1 MIPSCPDGTRSKEF
15 PPLPGC
21 GRAFVVKLA
30 GRFRRAS
37 RAIYWWGGQAFGR
50 SHWRPVSMKVVGKVP
65 LYRSIT
71 MLIAE
76 KTPNALPWSLKTS
89 GGIIPTQKG

>member
-1 MIPSCPDGTRSKEF
+1 
-15 PPLPGC
+15 
-21 GRAFVVKLA
+21 
-30 GRFRRAS
+30 
-37 RAIYWWGGQAFGR
+37 
-50 SHWRPVSMKVVGKVP
+50 MKVVGKVP

-89 GGIIPTQKG
+89 GGMIPTQKG